1 MLKYPDPNLLSN
13 VYMEVTP
20 EQSIEIQRIVFSY
33 GGHWR
38 TTGRNI
44 ANLTATTLFI
54 SSLGTL
60 TYSQRKEKKVR
71 GMEPINAQLF
81 INCRGMKNHLPII

>member
-1 MLKYPDPNLLSN
+1 MLKYPNPKLLSN

-38 TTGRNI
+38 TAGRNI
-44 ANLTATTLFI
+44 AHLTATTLFI

-60 TYSQRKEKKVR
+60 AYSQRKEKEVR
-71 GMEPINAQLF
+71 GTEPISAQLF
-81 INCRGMKNHLPII
+81 INYRGMKSPLPII